1 MQPEEVRNPPPV
13 PVTPPEPDETE
24 KANGDLTSGFSP
36 RTQGRLARTVAEAF
50 SSAEAAH
57 RRNEDEWLSYVN
69 WAAEE
74 SAMEAACEK
83 WSDETWEAQFY
94 ANWAAEETK
103 RFDEE
108 QSASMNLA
116 KT

>member
-1 MQPEEVRNPPPV
+1 MQPEEVRNPPV

-24 KANGDLTSGFSP
+24 KADSDLTSGFSP

-57 RRNEDEWLSYVN
+57 RRNEEEWLFYVN

-74 SAMEAACEK
+74 SAVEAACEK

-103 RFDEE
+103 RFEE
-108 QSASMNLA
+108 QSASTNLA